1 MAHRTK
7 ANTKR
12 SPMFWDKVLI
22 YVFGIF
28 LSLALISSIY
38 VKYGEYSFGSLIFTG
53 IFWAMIE
60 IITPASNHWS
70 QALIRFIPAFIVGT
84 VFGAVFTY
92 FTQFGYY
99 VIEPAVAG
107 SIIAWF
113 ALSGVVIFTL
123 VTIWAAVWSHNRAY
137 IRR

>member
-99 VIEPAVAG
+99 VIEPAIAG